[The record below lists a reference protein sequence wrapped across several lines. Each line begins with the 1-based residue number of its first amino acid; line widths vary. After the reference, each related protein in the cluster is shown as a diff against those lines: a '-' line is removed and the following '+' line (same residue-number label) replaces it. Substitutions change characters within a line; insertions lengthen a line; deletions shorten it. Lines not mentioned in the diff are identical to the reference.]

1 MIPLKDQELIRQ
13 KFASELIGPVKI
25 DYFTERESAL
35 AVPGRKP
42 CAYCK
47 PTREMLQELSGLS
60 DLISLR
66 VHIFDEAAEER
77 AKVGIERIP
86 GTVLRGAA
94 TGPGANGAR
103 FKFYGMPGGTEF
115 PAFLESIVDIS
126 RREVL
131 LSKGSVKELKK
142 LREEVQVRV
151 FVTPTCGYC
160 PQMMRLAYQLS
171 LANPNVRAEVIE
183 VNEFPELG
191 ERYGVQAVPLTVIA
205 DKIAIP
211 GAVQESLLVEQVL
224 TAAEAKTSAGSS
236 EGGPTSAV
244 AREGAPPVQRGEQRP
259 SGLIIP

>member
-1 MIPLKDQELIRQ
+1 MIPLKDQELIGQ
-13 KFASELIGPVKI
+13 KFAAELIGPVKI

-35 AVPGRKP
+35 TVPGRRP

-60 DLISLR
+60 DRISLR
-66 VHIFDEAAEER
+66 VHIFEEAAEER
-77 AKVGIERIP
+77 VKFAIERIP
-86 GTVLRGAA
+86 GTVLRGTA
-94 TGPGANGAR
+94 TRPAGPPS

-126 RREVL
+126 RGEVL
-131 LSKGSVKELKK
+131 LAKDSVKELKK
-142 LREEVQVRV
+142 LRDEVFVRV

-171 LANPNVRAEVIE
+171 LANPKVRAEVIE
-183 VNEFPELG
+183 VNEFPDLG
-191 ERYGVQAVPLTVIA
+191 ERYGVKAVPLTVIA

-224 TAAEAKTSAGSS
+224 KSSDAETIAQA
-236 EGGPTSAV
+236 EGGPTSVV
-244 AREGAPPVQRGEQRP
+244 ATEESPPAQRGEQRP